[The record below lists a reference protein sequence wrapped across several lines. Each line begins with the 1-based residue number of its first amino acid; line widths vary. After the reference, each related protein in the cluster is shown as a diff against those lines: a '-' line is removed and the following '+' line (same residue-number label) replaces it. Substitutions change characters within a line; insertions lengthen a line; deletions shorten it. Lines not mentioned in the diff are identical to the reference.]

1 MNVHSINVRGG
12 DAHGKSAT
20 SSQASSEVVFEVNK
34 STKLCITMKGKK
46 VYIDRKIPRG

>member
-1 MNVHSINVRGG
+1 MHTENRLPPH
-12 DAHGKSAT
+12 K
-20 SSQASSEVVFEVNK
+20 QAVKVVFEVNK